1 MKTVAELKRD
11 ANGGKMSLEMIE
23 WYGKTGDEI
32 RETLR
37 GIRKVLRA
45 NTVAIILLNRD
56 GNESEMRLNSAKL
69 VDYDGENLT
78 VYEAGK
84 RDLTEQEQRILDEWQ
99 RIEDDYY
106 KNNPYGDAYWKR
118 KDFFAKC
125 ACPWLTGY
133 EFVKGKYLT
142 YNGDKRVILD
152 RSIKGEAILK
162 YKVYFEA

>member
-32 RETLR
+32 KETLR

-69 VDYDGENLT
+69 GLRITDNTLSDVCSGATLRRPLT
-78 VYEAGK
+78 
-84 RDLTEQEQRILDEWQ
+84 
-99 RIEDDYY
+99 
-106 KNNPYGDAYWKR
+106 
-118 KDFFAKC
+118 
-125 ACPWLTGY
+125 
-133 EFVKGKYLT
+133 
-142 YNGDKRVILD
+142 
-152 RSIKGEAILK
+152 
-162 YKVYFEA
+162 